1 MTPYPFIDTNILLY
15 AGSQSPIDKEKK
27 QKAVQL
33 LASLEFCLSSQ
44 VIQEF
49 ISNALRKKALGITPE
64 QIEAIIL
71 SLEDVTVLPA
81 SYDLILHAWSLR
93 RRFQLSHWDS
103 TIVAAA
109 LELGCKTLYSEDLSH
124 GQDYGG
130 VRVQNPFLRADS

>member
-1 MTPYPFIDTNILLY
+1 M
-15 AGSQSPIDKEKK
+15 
-27 QKAVQL
+27 
-33 LASLEFCLSSQ
+33 EFCLSSQ

-71 SLEDVTVLPA
+71 SLEDVTVLPV
-81 SYDLILHAWSLR
+81 SYDLILHAWNLR
-93 RRFQLSHWDS
+93 GRFQLSHWDS

-109 LELGCKTLYSEDLSH
+109 LELGCKTFYSENLSH

-130 VRVQNPFLRADS
+130 VRVQNPFLQADS